1 MGKLSE
7 TIKSADWKTEKH
19 APVIEL
25 PESIAAGEPIKVKVG
40 LGKAIAHPNTL
51 EHHIA
56 WVSVFFKPEGAPV
69 PFQIGH
75 FEFAGH
81 GPVFT
86 DPSVKVTFTTDKP
99 GTVMA
104 TSFCNIHGVW
114 ESSAELS
121 FS

>member
-1 MGKLSE
+1 MAKLSE

-25 PESIAAGEPIKVKVG
+25 PDSIAAGEPCTIKAG

-56 WVSVFFKPEGAPV
+56 WISIFFQPEGAPV

-86 DPSVKVTFTTDKP
+86 DPNVSVTFKTDKP
-99 GTVMA
+99 GTVHA
-104 TSFCNIHGVW
+104 ASFCNIHGVW